1 MEKRV
6 GATMGE
12 SAMRKVGI
20 AVAASALI
28 IGAGCSA
35 LGRAA
40 FENPVVNLR
49 DVKVRGVGLTG
60 GSLDV
65 LLSVY
70 NPNHYRLDATRL
82 TYRVNLAGDSV
93 TVATGALDSRFT
105 VQEKDSTTVT
115 IPVSFTYA
123 GIGAAGRSILNTGAV
138 DYHVLGDV
146 TVGSP
151 VGNFTVPYSST
162 GRFTTTGIGR

>member
-1 MEKRV
+1 
-6 GATMGE
+6 
-12 SAMRKVGI
+12 MRKLFGVM
-20 AVAASALI
+20 AVTTALATA
-28 IGAGCSA
+28 GVGCST

-40 FENPVVNLR
+40 FQSPIVHLR
-49 DVKVRGVGLTG
+49 DVRVRGIGLNG

-82 TYRVNLAGDSV
+82 TYRVALAGDSV
-93 TVATGALDSRFT
+93 TLASGALDSRFT
-105 VQEKDSTTVT
+105 VQDNDSTTVT
-115 IPVSFTYA
+115 IPVSFSYA
-123 GIGAAGRSILNTGAV
+123 GVNAAGRSILNTGAV

-151 VGNFTVPYSST
+151 VGSFTVPYSST
-162 GRFTTTGIGR
+162 GRFTTTGMGR

>member
-1 MEKRV
+1 MSRF
-6 GATMGE
+6 GM
-12 SAMRKVGI
+12 
-20 AVAASALI
+20 AVA
-28 IGAGCSA
+28 GAAAIVVGVGCST
-35 LGRAA
+35 LGHAA
-40 FENPVVNLR
+40 FKDPVVHLR

-105 VQEKDSTTVT
+105 VQENDSTTVT

-123 GIGAAGRSILNTGAV
+123 GIGA
-138 DYHVLGDV
+138 
-146 TVGSP
+146 
-151 VGNFTVPYSST
+151 
-162 GRFTTTGIGR
+162 

>member
-1 MEKRV
+1 MSV
-6 GATMGE
+6 TTAIAT
-12 SAMRKVGI
+12 A
-20 AVAASALI
+20 AV
-28 IGAGCSA
+28 GCST

-40 FENPVVNLR
+40 FQSPVVHLR
-49 DVKVRGVGLTG
+49 DVRVRGIGLNG

-82 TYRVNLAGDSV
+82 TYRVALGGDSI
-93 TVATGALDSRFT
+93 TLASGALDSRFT
-105 VQEKDSTTVT
+105 VQDNDSTTVT

-123 GIGAAGRSILNTGAV
+123 GVNAAGRSILNTGAV

-151 VGNFTVPYSST
+151 VGSFTVPYSST

>member
-1 MEKRV
+1 MAV
-6 GATMGE
+6 TTALATAG
-12 SAMRKVGI
+12 V
-20 AVAASALI
+20 
-28 IGAGCSA
+28 GCST
-35 LGRAA
+35 LGHAA
-40 FENPVVNLR
+40 FQSPIVHLR
-49 DVKVRGVGLTG
+49 DVRVRGIGLNG

-82 TYRVNLAGDSV
+82 TYRVALAGDSV
-93 TVATGALDSRFT
+93 MLASGALDSRFT
-105 VQEKDSTTVT
+105 VQDNDSTTVT
-115 IPVSFTYA
+115 IPVSFSYA
-123 GIGAAGRSILNTGAV
+123 GVNAAGRSILNTGAV

-151 VGNFTVPYSST
+151 VGSFTVPYSST

>member
-1 MEKRV
+1 M
-6 GATMGE
+6 
-12 SAMRKVGI
+12 
-20 AVAASALI
+20 AASALI

-93 TVATGALDSRFT
+93 TVASGALDSRFT
-105 VQEKDSTTVT
+105 VQENDSTTVT